1 MILAITV
8 IIVLEPSQRKDLYV
22 LAMLVVDTLRGGG
35 GYFKAVLGRRPLKYP
50 PLPLQ
55 VSFFG
60 PSLVSLKVFETSV
73 TQMTNNPPHYY
84 AKCEI

>member
-35 GYFKAVLGRRPLKYP
+35 GYFETHEPNDLSASL
-50 PLPLQ
+50 LP
-55 VSFFG
+55 
-60 PSLVSLKVFETSV
+60 K
-73 TQMTNNPPHYY
+73 N
-84 AKCEI
+84 